1 MVWFCFLFKE
11 TQMPKKEYEIKKIPG
26 KKLSGSCIQVQIFFF
41 FLKYFEVK
49 ELLTKE

>member
-1 MVWFCFLFKE
+1 
-11 TQMPKKEYEIKKIPG
+11 MPKKEYEIKKIPG

-41 FLKYFEVK
+41 FFFFKYFIEVK

>member
-1 MVWFCFLFKE
+1 
-11 TQMPKKEYEIKKIPG
+11 MPKKEYEIKKIPG

-41 FLKYFEVK
+41 FFKYFIEVK

>member
-1 MVWFCFLFKE
+1 
-11 TQMPKKEYEIKKIPG
+11 MPKKEYEIKDTR